1 MAYAIRKQAASELSD
16 SITLCIVGSGDCK
29 IKYQG
34 IASSFNITKKEIDQG
49 NIASIKS
56 KIKSEAEKEDSRVS
70 GLISRIDQSP
80 KEQSERSII
89 QILNS
94 SAEETLR
101 SFCGQCNTLYRRVT
115 FRSVKNLLLHTRS
128 MLQKIQELLPVKILF

>member
-1 MAYAIRKQAASELSD
+1 MAYAIHKQAASELSD

-34 IASSFNITKKEIDQG
+34 IASSFNITKEEIYQG
-49 NIASIKS
+49 NIANIES
-56 KIKSEAEKEDSRVS
+56 KIKSEAEKEDSGFS
-70 GLISRIDQSP
+70 ELIFRIDQSP
-80 KEQSERSII
+80 EEQSEKSII

-101 SFCGQCNTLYRRVT
+101 SFCGQCNTLYRRVP
-115 FRSVKNLLLHTRS
+115 SWV
-128 MLQKIQELLPVKILF
+128 